1 MPRLFPAVALALSV
15 ALPAQQAAALSCLA
29 PDPLRSLQEAA
40 ASDET
45 YRVLLGRLD
54 FDAEALPVSG
64 PAGPVAGL
72 SEAPLVRAEFEGHA
86 LGAEGFDTAANGTL
100 AIEPG
105 CLGEVCGNA
114 VPGEEVLIFAR
125 VTEAGTATPHCV
137 KIACASREVEASP
150 TVGPDPIIAISSPG
164 TSEIINVCIAAG

>member
-125 VTEAGTATPHCV
+125 VTEAGMVIDLDPCQGWLQPAPSDAQQAQMAACV
-137 KIACASREVEASP
+137 SGGEDCP
-150 TVGPDPIIAISSPG
+150 
-164 TSEIINVCIAAG
+164 AAD